1 MVQKRATLQ
10 QHNPA
15 SICTVTLLRKPD
27 ATQFEVSIDHVGF
40 EISDRFVVGYGLDFD
55 GLGRNLPGG
64 VREGG
69 VVN

>member
-1 MVQKRATLQ
+1 MQKRATLQ

-40 EISDRFVVGYGLDFD
+40 EISDRFVVGYGLDYD
-55 GLGRNLPGG
+55 GLGRNLPGVFVKAG
-64 VREGG
+64 L
-69 VVN
+69 